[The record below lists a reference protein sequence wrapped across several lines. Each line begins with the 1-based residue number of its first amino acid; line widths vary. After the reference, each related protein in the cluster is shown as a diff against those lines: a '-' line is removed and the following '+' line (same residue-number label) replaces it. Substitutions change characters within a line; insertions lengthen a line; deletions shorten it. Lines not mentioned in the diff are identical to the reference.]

1 MKRRFGHAH
10 EAIATLAA
18 DRSKSHPAGPPPQS
32 MPLPPHSK
40 KPAHLWRRGAARIPT
55 GRKGAP

>member
-1 MKRRFGHAH
+1 MKRKSGNAY
-10 EAIATLAA
+10 EANATLAA
-18 DRSKSHPAGPPPQS
+18 DRSKGHPAGPAPHS
-32 MPLPPHSK
+32 LLLPPHSK